1 MKLGRSERSVL
12 GEWWLTTD
20 WLMLTAV
27 MLLMAS
33 GVVISLA
40 ASPDVA
46 ERIGLHHLFFVK
58 RQLAM
63 LAPAVLLLFIFSMM
77 SERILRRTSLL
88 FYLIFLAALVAV
100 LFVGAEIKGARR
112 WIHISGFSLQPSEL
126 IKPFFIIITAWLFSE
141 AQKRS
146 DVPALPLALVF
157 YIVVVALLVMQP
169 DFGQTFL
176 ITAVWSGMF
185 FLAGLPVVLVIGIV
199 ILAAAGL
206 WLGYSF
212 VPHVAQ
218 RINAFLDPSGSDTYQ
233 TDRALDAVLN
243 GSWFG
248 KGPGEGVVK
257 GVLPD
262 SHADFVFAVFVE
274 EYGIILS
281 MALISLVAVICLRGL
296 AFAMFEPDKFRKLA
310 VAGLIMLFGFQAM
323 INLSVNIG
331 LLPAKG
337 MTLPFISYGGSS
349 LLSMAMTMGAVL
361 TLMRRRPGQRK
372 KAHVLDK
379 SRVLNRALGS

>member
-20 WLMLTAV
+20 WLMLSTV
-27 MLLMAS
+27 LLMMAS
-33 GVVISLA
+33 GLVISLA

-58 RQLAM
+58 RQLAI
-63 LAPAVLLLFIFSMM
+63 LAPAVLLLFVFSVMT
-77 SERILRRTSLL
+77 ERVLRRVAFIGYIIALSM
-88 FYLIFLAALVAV
+88 LVAV
-100 LFVGAEIKGARR
+100 LFYGVEIKGARR
-112 WIHISGFSLQPSEL
+112 WIHVGGFSLQPSEI
-126 IKPFFIIITAWLFSE
+126 IKPFFIIMTAWLFSE

-146 DVPALPLALVF
+146 DVPALFLAFLFFGTLVS
-157 YIVVVALLVMQP
+157 LLVLQP

-176 ITAVWSGMF
+176 ITAVWGGMF
-185 FLAGLPVVLVIGIV
+185 FLAGLPLIFVVGLAGFA
-199 ILAAAGL
+199 ILGL
-206 WLGYSF
+206 WGGYTF
-212 VPHVAQ
+212 APHVAQ

-248 KGPGEGVVK
+248 RGPGEGVVK
-257 GVLPD
+257 HVLPD
-262 SHADFVFAVFVE
+262 AHADFVFAIFVE

-281 MALISLVAVICLRGL
+281 LALMALMMIICMRGL
-296 AFAMFEPDKFRKLA
+296 AFAIFEPDKFRKLA
-310 VAGLIMLFGFQAM
+310 VAGLIMLFGFQTM

-372 KAHVLDK
+372 KARILNK
-379 SRVLNRALGS
+379 SRP